1 MSENPVKCVAVP
13 NKNCENRLLRESCKT
28 EKIPL
33 CIIAEPVIE
42 VSDNGVLK
50 AGSDDVRVHLAGFKI
65 RVLDKCDSHFLV
77 EALENHGEIKKGD
90 TFLTLKEH
98 VKEAPK

>member
-1 MSENPVKCVAVP
+1 LSENVQCVAVP
-13 NKNCENRLLRESCKT
+13 NKNCKNRLLRESCKT
-28 EKIPL
+28 ENIPL

-65 RVLDKCDSHFLV
+65 RIRGECTSHFFV
-77 EALENHGEIKKGD
+77 ESLENHGEIKKGD

-98 VKEAPK
+98 VKEPTK